1 MEGGEVFQVNGQV
14 EGRKPPGV
22 ARQGGTQIDPLSV
35 HLGQKEVSVS
45 VRDSSQE
52 GEQLYAYVPV
62 TAALCLCC
70 PQPPAALTGEHLYQ
84 HLPLYT
90 SYECTY

>member
-45 VRDSSQE
+45 VRDSS
-52 GEQLYAYVPV
+52 
-62 TAALCLCC
+62 
-70 PQPPAALTGEHLYQ
+70 
-84 HLPLYT
+84 
-90 SYECTY
+90 